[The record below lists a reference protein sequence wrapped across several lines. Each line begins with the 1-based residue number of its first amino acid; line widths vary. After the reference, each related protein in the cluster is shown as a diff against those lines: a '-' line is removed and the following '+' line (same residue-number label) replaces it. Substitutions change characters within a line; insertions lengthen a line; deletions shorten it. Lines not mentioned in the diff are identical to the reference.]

1 VATGQVDS
9 VFNDRIDDLQRLSGL
24 MATAQTGQ
32 GQRAWMV
39 PSTWQG
45 NPLDVSEL
53 HNPAFD
59 RSGVNASYQNV
70 HASADGSV
78 GAAGSLKLQLDYM
91 SIMERSFRSRHATG
105 LRCLMHTAA
114 RHAGHS
120 HSQGVFAAVRRIAQD
135 ILQAGGE
142 GA

>member
-1 VATGQVDS
+1 MATGQVDS

-24 MATAQTGQ
+24 MSTAQTGQ

-45 NPLDVSEL
+45 NPLDVPQL

-59 RSGVNASYQNV
+59 RAGINASYQNV
-70 HASADGSV
+70 HTSAGGSV
-78 GAAGSLKLQLDYM
+78 GAAGSLKLQLDFL
-91 SIMERSFRSRHATG
+91 SVMERAFRSRHATG
-105 LRCLMHTAA
+105 IRCLMHASA

-120 HSQGVFAAVRRIAQD
+120 HSQGVFASVRRVAQD

-142 GA
+142 VA